1 MKKNSIFMIL
11 FILQILSDREFIYVK
26 KKKKLKYFAISKNAI
41 RLDILINI
49 DYTFLCNDDDN

>member
-26 KKKKLKYFAISKNAI
+26 KKKKKLKYFAISKNAI
-41 RLDILINI
+41 R
-49 DYTFLCNDDDN
+49 